1 MKRPSTVPPEAAAPL
16 DRVLDQSE
24 QAQGKVEQAAV
35 DLSSVKAG
43 LASRAVPAVKVA
55 QALTESEAIHA
66 NVLEASA
73 ELVAVNDALAEE
85 IEERRELEAKLEE
98 SEIALS
104 ESRAEAEV
112 SRHSALHDALTG
124 LPNLTLFHDRLST
137 ALAQAERHAWRLAVM
152 FIDLDAFKK
161 INDTL
166 GHDVGD
172 RVLAA
177 VGRRLEAMVRGGDTV
192 SRRSGDEFLFLMVE
206 AKDASNVDALATR
219 IARTLAEPYDI
230 DGVPITLGASVGVAR
245 YPEDGRDGHQLLA
258 RADAAMYAAKKAKQ
272 KVP

>member
-1 MKRPSTVPPEAAAPL
+1 MKRPSSVPPESAVPL

-24 QAQGKVEQAAV
+24 QVQGKVEQAAT

-43 LASRAVPAVKVA
+43 LAGSAVPVAKVA
-55 QALTESEAIHA
+55 KALEESEAIHV

-85 IEERRELEAKLEE
+85 VEERRDLEDKLDK
-98 SEIALS
+98 SEVALS
-104 ESRAEAEV
+104 ESRAEAKA

-137 ALAQAERHAWRLAVM
+137 ALAQAERHGWQLAVM

-172 RVLAA
+172 RVLTTVA
-177 VGRRLEAMVRGGDTV
+177 RRLEAVVRGGDTV

-230 DGVPITLGASVGVAR
+230 DGVPLTLAASVGVAR
-245 YPEDGRDGHQLLA
+245 YPEDGREGPALLK
-258 RADAAMYAAKKAKQ
+258 RADAAMYAAKNQ
-272 KVP
+272 KKKVA